1 MPKTNA
7 DGSAKQ
13 SELPGTLKRSSQ
25 KAQRTYAHT
34 YDAALEQYDD
44 EERAQRTAFASLKH
58 THEKVGDHWEAKD
71 EPGPSDERAERGGPS
86 GGQSAGGVDANAT
99 KEHLLGLAQP
109 AKCQIGRS
117 DGGQRVDADAI
128 LGRRAV
134 IGLERKLCLS
144 GLQQAV
150 AHQQPVHRF
159 PLRIHAKRRVAR

>member
-71 EPGPSDERAERGGPS
+71 EPGPSDASAEQGGLNDLP
-86 GGQSAGGVDANAT
+86 SAGGVDANAT
-99 KEHLLGLAQP
+99 KAHLLDLA
-109 AKCQIGRS
+109 KRLDVKGRS
-117 DGGQRVDADAI
+117 RMTKAELVEALQKANERAT
-128 LGRRAV
+128 RRAT
-134 IGLERKLCLS
+134 G
-144 GLQQAV
+144 
-150 AHQQPVHRF
+150 
-159 PLRIHAKRRVAR
+159 

>member
-71 EPGPSDERAERGGPS
+71 EPGPSDAHAEKGGPNVAEKT
-86 GGQSAGGVDANAT
+86 AGGVNANAT
-99 KEHLLGLAQP
+99 KEHLLGIARRLD
-109 AKCQIGRS
+109 IRGRS
-117 DGGQRVDADAI
+117 TMTKDELVTAI
-128 LGRRAV
+128 QKAND
-134 IGLERKLCLS
+134 
-144 GLQQAV
+144 QAN
-150 AHQQPVHRF
+150 AQ
-159 PLRIHAKRRVAR
+159 ARTS